1 MSSRTSSPWLRR
13 SRRLVVATGALA
25 ALGALRSK
33 AIERQAKQHPYI
45 LDQSLP
51 VPCDE
56 RRPS

>member
-13 SRRLVVATGALA
+13 GRRLAIATGAVA
-25 ALGALRSK
+25 AVGALRSK
-33 AIERQAKQHPYI
+33 AIERKAEQHPYI
-45 LDQSLP
+45 LDPSLP